1 MGKVWLVVAEF
12 NDWDVPLEL
21 FESELGARNVAEIY
35 ANNFDRMWFNNPAVH
50 DCSDVNFCGVRVIE
64 FVDGIRQSETEWF
77 AAGIRT

>member
-1 MGKVWLVVAEF
+1 MGKIWLVVAEF
-12 NDWDVPLEL
+12 DDCDVPLEL
-21 FESELGARNVAEIY
+21 FKSELAARIVAEIY
-35 ANNFDRMWFNNPAVH
+35 ADGFDRMWFNNAAVH